1 MPAIP
6 FGTLTADFDEDR
18 RNRIEEK
25 KATIRAEMCTCR
37 PILDEKSSPDCLV
50 HGDWYDSPKRP

>member
-6 FGTLTADFDEDR
+6 FGTTDPER
-18 RNRIEEK
+18 RKRIEEK
-25 KATIRAEMCTCR
+25 KASIRAEMCTCR

-50 HGDWYDSPKRP
+50 HGDWYDSPERP